1 MMSANVGGGGG
12 SIGGRCDGRS
22 AASGSDQALG
32 RRRIAGAAPLSAGRS
47 ECAFRHVG
55 YERYVQGSRG
65 GFGSSNSELWVFW
78 AANGES

>member
-32 RRRIAGAAPLSAGRS
+32 RRRIAGAAPLEKGLISFH
-47 ECAFRHVG
+47 FRMCGKGWYVEG
-55 YERYVQGSRG
+55 YWRR
-65 GFGSSNSELWVFW
+65 N
-78 AANGES
+78 

>member
-32 RRRIAGAAPLSAGRS
+32 RRRITGAAPLSECDFRS
-47 ECAFRHVG
+47 DFRMCG
-55 YERYVQGSRG
+55 KGRYVQGYSG
-65 GFGSSNSELWVFW
+65 GFGFCGDELC
-78 AANGES
+78 G